1 MKDNNIWWWSE
12 KNNSEY
18 SDLIQLTGQ
27 EEKQNWITIIKSW
40 EETDTTLIQSN
51 GETNIS
57 RDTSEKIVECFD
69 KVWATEEYLAGSYFD
84 ISSNATKAIS
94 TREDW
99 VIEVPDYN
107 TRLNALN
114 SISKMRWLFKKWK
127 QKKHIM
133 SGNVIYMFKK

>member
-1 MKDNNIWWWSE
+1 MNWQNQDNIWWQLE
-12 KNNSEY
+12 TNNSEY
-18 SDLIQLTGQ
+18 SDLIPRQ
-27 EEKQNWITIIKSW
+27 EEENWITIIKSW
-40 EETDTTLIQSN
+40 EEADTTLIQSN
-51 GETNIS
+51 SETNIS

-114 SISKMRWLFKKWK
+114 SISKMRWLFEKWK

-133 SGNVIYMFKK
+133 PENVIYVFKK